1 MLSWLRNHWRK
12 ALLISIAAIFIA
24 IFLVLEVFSRGA
36 AAIFNQAMMEQDML
50 KGTVT
55 AEKIVAHI
63 TGDVNFTNLE
73 WRDPE
78 GRLILRVP
86 EGHFHARPWDV
97 VTGHI
102 KSTTI
107 QELTIRNA
115 EVSVHLADDMSV
127 DFVRNSPDM
136 RKVKEDEEDWQ
147 KKVSLVGKS
156 EEERKRIGEFRRRK
170 RAEKMAKQWKNF
182 DRAGKKIRMQLKFED
197 CRVEVFFKARH
208 YLLSRAN
215 LTADINT
222 DRAMKIEAYTGN
234 FGGTM
239 IGNGIRVQGEV
250 DFAAQDVPVGDLQ
263 VSFMDVDPSSLD
275 LGINI
280 HDKMTLDCQLQGA
293 LNNISGDGNVSMREL
308 NIPGLQFQNV
318 QGKIHY
324 DGEKLLF
331 TDVMAN
337 VYDGQ
342 LAAEGEYDLD
352 TRYYHIHGQ
361 GKNLQTSKALPGSH
375 LYCGVDL
382 DMDFVSKGSSRET
395 TASGNFTS
403 TQGRYRMVPFQRISG
418 KFSQAYRD
426 LQFRDVIIEFAGFTV
441 STDALRIKDKKLTLA
456 PINITDN
463 RGENISTIDIN
474 KK

>member
-1 MLSWLRNHWRK
+1 MCSWIRLHWQK
-12 ALLISIAAIFIA
+12 ALLITLLAIVIL
-24 IFLVLEVFSRGA
+24 IFLILEVFSRGA
-36 AAIFNQAMMEQDML
+36 AAIFNQAMTEQDML
-50 KGTVT
+50 KGNIT

-107 QELTIRNA
+107 QELTIKNA
-115 EVSVHLADDMSV
+115 EISVHLADDMSV
-127 DFVRNSPDM
+127 DFVRQSPDM
-136 RKVKEDEEDWQ
+136 RKVKEEEEDWQ

-156 EEERKRIGEFRRRK
+156 EEDRKKIGEFRRRK

-182 DRAGKKIRMQLKFED
+182 DRAGKKIRMQLRFED

-222 DRAMKIEAYTGN
+222 DRAMKIEASTGN

-239 IGNGIRVQGEV
+239 IGNGVRLQGEV
-250 DFAAQDVPVGDLQ
+250 DFNAADVPVANLQ

-275 LGINI
+275 MGINI
-280 HDKMTLDCQLQGA
+280 HDKMTMDCRLQGP
-293 LNNISGDGNVSMREL
+293 LNAINGDGNITMKEL
-308 NIPGLQFQNV
+308 NIPGLQFRNV

-324 DGEKLLF
+324 DGAKLLF
-331 TDVMAN
+331 TDVLAN

-342 LAAEGEYDLD
+342 LVAYGDYDLD
-352 TRYYHIHGQ
+352 TRYYHIHGV
-361 GKNLQTSKALPGSH
+361 GKNLQTAKALPGGH

-382 DMDFVSKGSSRET
+382 EMDFASKGSHRET
-395 TASGNFTS
+395 TASGSFTS
-403 TQGRYRMVPFQRISG
+403 GSGRYRILPFRRISG
-418 KFSQAYRD
+418 KFQQAYRD
-426 LQFRDVIIEFAGFTV
+426 LQFSDVIIEFAGFTI

-456 PINITDN
+456 PINITDSM
-463 RGENISTIDIN
+463 GQNISTVDVN